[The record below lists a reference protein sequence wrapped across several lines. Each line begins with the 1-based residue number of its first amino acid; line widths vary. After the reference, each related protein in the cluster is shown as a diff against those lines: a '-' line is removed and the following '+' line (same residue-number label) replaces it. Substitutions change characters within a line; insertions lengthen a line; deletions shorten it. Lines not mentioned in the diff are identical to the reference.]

1 MDPHLQSHTREH
13 LDLACV
19 KLNSTQ
25 VQLNET
31 RVQLDETR
39 VQLDETRVQLDEQR
53 VQLNETRAKLSRL
66 TQDQLTII
74 KESQETKIKFEENLE
89 ALQKQINTM
98 IVKLNG
104 DSGDTLFK
112 WQITSFLSEFMK
124 QNEGEEHKTIE
135 SDPFYTAFCGYKLNV
150 FVDLNYSGQY
160 HRELSIGVRLMEGEY
175 DDLLSWPFSLTIMFT
190 AFGQE
195 KVDKLTTKQITRVK
209 LLIRT
214 KENLSLP
221 LFSRRPRGGSTADG
235 RVEDFLESYHIQ
247 EGSYILKDT
256 LSLQVNVL
264 RRPDTNLSCSTP
276 GSKGYRRS
284 YKT

>member
-1 MDPHLQSHTREH
+1 MDPHLQSNTREH

-25 VQLNET
+25 VQL
-31 RVQLDETR
+31 DETR
-39 VQLDETRVQLDEQR
+39 VQLDETR
-53 VQLNETRAKLSRL
+53 AKLNRL

-98 IVKLNG
+98 LVKMNG
-104 DSGDTLFK
+104 NSVGNTFFK
-112 WQITSFLSEFMK
+112 WKITSFLSEFLK
-124 QNEGEEHKTIE
+124 LKNREGHKTIE
-135 SDPFYTAFCGYKLNV
+135 SDPFYTAIYGYKLKV
-150 FVDLNYSGQY
+150 FVDLNYSRWY
-160 HRELSIGVRLMEGEY
+160 HRELSIGIRLMEGEY
-175 DDLLSWPFSLTIMFT
+175 DDLLPWPFSLTITFT

-209 LLIRT
+209 LLIPT

-221 LFSRRPRGGSTADG
+221 LFSRRPRGGWTADG
-235 RVEDFLESYHIQ
+235 RVDDFLNSYHLQ
-247 EGSYILKDT
+247 NGFYILNDT
-256 LSLQVNVL
+256 LSLQVDV

-276 GSKGYRRS
+276 GSRGLPA
-284 YKT
+284 